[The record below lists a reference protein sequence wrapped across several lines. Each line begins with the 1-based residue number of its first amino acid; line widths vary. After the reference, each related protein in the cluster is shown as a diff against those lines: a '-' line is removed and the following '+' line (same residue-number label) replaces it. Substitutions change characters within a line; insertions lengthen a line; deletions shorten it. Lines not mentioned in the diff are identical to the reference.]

1 MDKSALVYNS
11 LLLEALYYLKVKL
24 NFLKK
29 VLII

>member
-11 LLLEALYYLKVKL
+11 LPLEGLYYLKVKL